1 MELRADFLII
11 GSGIAALR
19 AAPEVA
25 GHGDVLILT
34 KAEPDEGNTGHAQGG
49 IAAAV
54 GPGDTPEL
62 HAKDTMAAGAGLCDE
77 RAVQVLV
84 EDGPRFVR
92 ELMSWGVRFDRGADG
107 EPALAME
114 GAHSARRVLHAHD
127 ATGRE
132 IGRVLWKR
140 AAALAGLKTYDHA
153 RVVDLIVEEGRCAG
167 ARFLAADGSMSV
179 ARCNRVLLAT
189 GGAGQVYRETTNPHV
204 ATGDGVA
211 MAYRAGA
218 AVIDLEFVQ
227 FHPTAL
233 MVPGQPRFL
242 LSEALRGEG
251 ARLVNDD
258 GEAFMERYDPLGDL
272 APRDRVSRALVRE
285 SLRTGRPVYLS
296 LERLD
301 PDFVHE
307 RFPLISDACRRAGL
321 DLARDRIP
329 VGPAAHYVMGG
340 VQTDLDGRT
349 TIPGLYAAG
358 EVACTG
364 VHGANRLASNSLLEG
379 LVFGARAGCAMR
391 EEHTAGMRDAGSAL
405 REPQGALSLP
415 KGGIRTG
422 RVGGRSSG
430 TDRAAD
436 PGSAVRMAQ
445 VSGAAG
451 RIPDPGSRI
460 PDAANL
466 STVLWQ
472 DVGLFRDRDG
482 LTRALNAFEPA
493 WQALDERLRGG
504 GTLAADEWRT
514 ASIITVGRLITRAAL
529 RREESRGGHY
539 RSDYPDRD
547 DIHWKRRVSEI
558 RE

>member
-1 MELRADFLII
+1 LELRADFLII

-34 KAEPDEGNTGHAQGG
+34 KAEPGEGNTGHAQGG

-54 GPGDTPEL
+54 GPGDTPER
-62 HAKDTMAAGAGLCDE
+62 HAADTMAAGDGLCDE

-84 EDGPRFVR
+84 EDGPRLVR
-92 ELMSWGVRFDRGADG
+92 ELISWGVQFDREPGG

-114 GAHSARRVLHAHD
+114 AAHSARRVLHAHD

-132 IGRVLWKR
+132 IGRVLWTR
-140 AAALAGLKTYDHA
+140 ASRLTHVTTHDHA
-153 RVVDLIVEEGRCAG
+153 RVVDLVIENGRCVG
-167 ARFLAADGSMSV
+167 ARFLGGGGAIAV
-179 ARCNRVLLAT
+179 ARAGCVLLAT
-189 GGAGQVYRETTNPHV
+189 GGAGQVYQETTNPHV

-251 ARLVNDD
+251 ARLVNAD
-258 GEAFMERYDPLGDL
+258 GEAFMERYDPAGDL
-272 APRDRVSRALVRE
+272 APRDRVSRAIARE
-285 SLRTGRPVYLS
+285 SRRTGRPVFLS

-307 RFPLISDACRRAGL
+307 RFPLISDACRLAGL

-329 VGPAAHYVMGG
+329 VGPAAHYIMGG

-349 TIPGLYAAG
+349 SIPGLFAAG

-391 EEHTAGMRDAGSAL
+391 EDASLVRKASGPGTSARSPRTSDAVKRL
-405 REPQGALSLP
+405 TVDTTELSRL
-415 KGGIRTG
+415 
-422 RVGGRSSG
+422 
-430 TDRAAD
+430 
-436 PGSAVRMAQ
+436 M
-445 VSGAAG
+445 
-451 RIPDPGSRI
+451 
-460 PDAANL
+460 
-466 STVLWQ
+466 WQ
-472 DVGLFRDRDG
+472 DVGLFRDREG
-482 LTRALNAFEPA
+482 LSRALDVFEPA
-493 WQALDERLRGG
+493 WRELDARLRDGPSLDE
-504 GTLAADEWRT
+504 ADWRT
-514 ASIITVGRLITRAAL
+514 ASIVTVGRLIARAAL

-539 RSDYPDRD
+539 RSDFPDRD
-547 DIHWKRRVSEI
+547 DVHWKRRVAEK
-558 RE
+558 RD

>member
-1 MELRADFLII
+1 LELRADFLII

-34 KAEPDEGNTGHAQGG
+34 KAEPDEGNTGYAQGG

-54 GPGDTPEL
+54 GPGDSPEL
-62 HAKDTMAAGAGLCDE
+62 HAKDTIAAGAGLCDE

-92 ELMSWGVRFDRGADG
+92 ELMDWGVQFDRGPNG
-107 EPALAME
+107 QPALAME

-140 AAALAGLKTYDHA
+140 ASALPGVRTHDHA
-153 RVVDLIVEEGRCAG
+153 RVVDLLIEDGRCVG
-167 ARFLAADGSMSV
+167 ARFLSRDGALSV
-179 ARCNRVLLAT
+179 ARAGCILLAT

-218 AVIDLEFVQ
+218 AVVDLEFDQ

-258 GEAFMERYDPLGDL
+258 GDAFMERYDPLGDL
-272 APRDRVSRALVRE
+272 APRDRVSRAIVRE
-285 SLRTGRPVYLS
+285 SLRTGQPVYLS

-349 TIPGLYAAG
+349 TIAGLYAAG

-391 EEHTAGMRDAGSAL
+391 NADRVGIRDAGS
-405 REPQGALSLP
+405 
-415 KGGIRTG
+415 
-422 RVGGRSSG
+422 V
-430 TDRAAD
+430 
-436 PGSAVRMAQ
+436 VRPATPE
-445 VSGAAG
+445 SNST
-451 RIPDPGSRI
+451 RIPHPGSRVPTL
-460 PDAANL
+460 PDASDL

-472 DVGLFRDRDG
+472 DVGLFRDRAG
-482 LTRALNAFEPA
+482 LTRALEVFEPA
-493 WQALDERLRGG
+493 WRALDGRLEEGG
-504 GTLAADEWRT
+504 ALAPEEWRT
-514 ASIITVGRLITRAAL
+514 ASVITVGRLIARAAL

-539 RSDYPDRD
+539 RSDFPDRD
-547 DIHWKRRVSEI
+547 DVHWKRRISESV
-558 RE
+558 E